1 MDLREIPD
9 GRQASRSY
17 VVGNDEEARVNTLE
31 NPILICYDRSEGSR
45 RAIEKAAEL
54 FPGKAAVVL
63 HVWSPMAII
72 ATAYG
77 GAVAIP
83 TYSDDELRK
92 AAPSVAEDGARWAT
106 AVGLHATPATAE
118 VTYHGTWHTILD
130 AADEYD
136 AGLIVVGARGLS
148 TFKSVMLGSV
158 SHGIA
163 QHSHRPVLVVPPAT
177 ATHTRAD
184 AMSRE
189 SVTA

>member
-1 MDLREIPD
+1 
-9 GRQASRSY
+9 
-17 VVGNDEEARVNTLE
+17 VNTLD
-31 NPILICYDRSEGSR
+31 NPILICYDRSDGSR

-54 FPGKAAVVL
+54 FPGKTAIVL

-83 TYSDDELRK
+83 SYSDDELQK
-92 AAPSVAEDGARWAT
+92 AAAAVAEDGARRAA
-106 AVGLHATPATAE
+106 AVGLHAKPETAE
-118 VTYHGTWHTILD
+118 VTFDGTWHTILNV
-130 AADEYD
+130 ADEYD

-163 QHSHRPVLVVPPAT
+163 QHAHRPVLVVPPAT
-177 ATHTRAD
+177 ATHQNAGTVK
-184 AMSRE
+184 RE
-189 SVTA
+189 GATA